1 MKRLEFQFPLQ
12 QWLDLSF
19 EQGVWYIWP
28 DVYSLS
34 GFPDSSVGK
43 ESTCNAGGPCS
54 IPELGRSAG
63 EGRDRL
69 PTPVFLGFLCGSA
82 GKESAYSA
90 GDLGWEDL
98 NPGEGKG
105 YPLQYSGLENSMM
118 RSERVGHDW
127 VTFTFTILT
136 IKMVKQKT
144 YRWLSN
150 TWKDAQHHSLLE
162 QCKSKLQW
170 GITSTSQNSHHQK
183 FNKQ

>member
-1 MKRLEFQFPLQ
+1 MLRRFRENGTLLHCWWKYKLVQPP
-12 QWLDLSF
+12 WKT
-19 EQGVWYIWP
+19 VWRFLRTLKI
-28 DVYSLS
+28 
-34 GFPDSSVGK
+34 K
-43 ESTCNAGGPCS
+43 
-54 IPELGRSAG
+54 
-63 EGRDRL
+63 L
-69 PTPVFLGFLCGSA
+69 PYDPAILFLGFLCDSA

-118 RSERVGHDW
+118 RSERVRHDW

-162 QCKSKLQW
+162 KCKSKPQW
-170 GITSTSQNSHHQK
+170 GTISHQSECLLSK
-183 FNKQ
+183 SLQAINAGDGVEKRVPSYSVGGNEN